1 MSLKVIKEFCAAVV
15 DSLMKQKEWIYM
27 KNSSLCKSK
36 NDNSTVV
43 LLLGPNLVDNVNKV
57 AIQMHHIVT
66 KKLFQLLGTYRVLL
80 VPLFLGVIF
89 DLTSKCLDC

>member
-27 KNSSLCKSK
+27 KNSSLYKSK

-66 KKLFQLLGTYRVLL
+66 KNCSNFWVHTEFYLCLY
-80 VPLFLGVIF
+80 FLE
-89 DLTSKCLDC
+89 